1 MLNAKIIKISG
12 RYIRVVAALTA
23 CTAGAALYLLG
34 SQPFAVGIFP
44 PPWDKLAHMVT
55 FALIGGAIG
64 LASGQRGWRMGLCC
78 IAGALVIGAMDEA
91 HQAFLP
97 GRQASWGDLGADL
110 LGGLLGA
117 ALLGVRYEWARWRIS
132 RR

>member
-1 MLNAKIIKISG
+1 MLNAKITQIS
-12 RYIRVVAALTA
+12 RRNIRVVAALTA
-23 CTAGAALYLLG
+23 CTAGAGLYFLG
-34 SQPFAVGIFP
+34 SQPFAVGFFP
-44 PPWDKLAHMVT
+44 PPWDKLAHLVT

-64 LASGQRGWRMGLCC
+64 FASEQRGWRMGLCC
-78 IAGALVIGAMDEA
+78 TAGALVLGAMDEA

-97 GRQASWGDLGADL
+97 GRQASWADLGADL

-117 ALLGVRYEWARWRIS
+117 ALLGARYELARRRTS